1 LLAPENNLDLAW
13 VWIPLSIFAALMQS
27 VRTAAQKTLNQSLS
41 NMGTTY
47 VRSLFGMPILIA
59 FLIAALVYTGHGV
72 PDFTPQF
79 VWHTAAAALAQVLA
93 TALLIYLFK
102 LKNFAVGTML
112 TKTDLIMTALIGTA
126 LFSEQISHMGW
137 IAIAV
142 VVCGVILM
150 LLSRLGSAAFRASGE
165 TVASLLLGR
174 ASQIALLCALMFALS
189 YLFLREATLDLG
201 QQHHFLWRA
210 GWTVVLATGLQTV
223 CLGLWLAVK
232 EPPVFRQM
240 WAARRIS
247 TFIGLTSGLGS
258 IGWYSA
264 FALQNASY
272 VRAVGQIEAVFT
284 LAISW
289 LYFREKITA
298 LELIGIAITVAGV
311 LMFRLV

>member
-1 LLAPENNLDLAW
+1 MELAW
-13 VWIPLSIFAALMQS
+13 VWIPLTIFAALMQA
-27 VRTAAQKTLNQSLS
+27 VRTAAQKTLNQKLS

-47 VRSLFGMPILIA
+47 VRSLFGMPILLA
-59 FLIAALVYTGHGV
+59 FLGVALVYTGHGV
-72 PDFTPQF
+72 PDFSF
-79 VWHTAAAALAQVLA
+79 AFLWHTAAAALTQVLA
-93 TALLIYLFK
+93 TALLIYMFK

-126 LFSEQISHMGW
+126 LFSEHISPTGW
-137 IAIAV
+137 IAIVV

-150 LLSRLGSAAFRASGE
+150 LAGKLGTAAFRASGE
-165 TVASLLLGR
+165 TISGLMLGHPTKV
-174 ASQIALLCALMFALS
+174 ALLCAFMFSLS

-201 QQHHFLWRA
+201 TQHHFLWRA
-210 GWTVVLATGLQTV
+210 GWTVVVATGLQTV

-240 WAARRIS
+240 WAARGIAS
-247 TFIGLTSGLGS
+247 FIGITSGLGS

-272 VRAVGQIEAVFT
+272 VRAVGQIEAVFM

-298 LELIGIAITVAGV
+298 LELLGIAVTIGGV

>member
-1 LLAPENNLDLAW
+1 
-13 VWIPLSIFAALMQS
+13 M
-27 VRTAAQKTLNQSLS
+27 
-41 NMGTTY
+41 
-47 VRSLFGMPILIA
+47 
-59 FLIAALVYTGHGV
+59 
-72 PDFTPQF
+72 
-79 VWHTAAAALAQVLA
+79 WHTAAAALTQVLA
-93 TALLIYLFK
+93 TALLIYMFK

-112 TKTDLIMTALIGTA
+112 TKTDLILTAVIGTA
-126 LFSEQISHMGW
+126 LFSEQISRMGW
-137 IAIAV
+137 IAIVV
-142 VVCGVILM
+142 VVCGVVLM
-150 LLSRLGSAAFRASGE
+150 LLGRLGNAAFRAGGE
-165 TVASLLLGR
+165 TVSGLLLGR
-174 ASQIALLCALMFALS
+174 PTQVALLCALMFSLS

-201 QQHHFLWRA
+201 SQHHFLWRA

-240 WAARRIS
+240 WAARRIA

-289 LYFREKITA
+289 LYFRERITA
-298 LELIGIAITVAGV
+298 LELIGIAVTVGGV